1 MTALPPDPDPMDTP
15 SEERAGGVPPGEI
28 SPQSAQTSASKNPDP
43 TAGRNLNPRT
53 AVGVVAV
60 VAFAAIFAAVAVVL
74 VIQLWSAF
82 G

>member
-1 MTALPPDPDPMDTP
+1 MDTP

-28 SPQSAQTSASKNPDP
+28 SPQSAQTSATKNPDP

-53 AVGVVAV
+53 AVGVASIV
-60 VAFAAIFAAVAVVL
+60 VFIVIFAAVAIVL
-74 VIQLWSAF
+74 VMQLSGAF

>member
-43 TAGRNLNPRT
+43 TAGKNLNPRAAIGVAAIALF
-53 AVGVVAV
+53 AVLFAV
-60 VAFAAIFAAVAVVL
+60 VAIVL
-74 VIQLWSAF
+74 IVQM
-82 G
+82 

>member
-28 SPQSAQTSASKNPDP
+28 SPQSAQTSASKNADL

-53 AVGVVAV
+53 VVGVVALALFV
-60 VAFAAIFAAVAVVL
+60 AIFAAVAVGL
-74 VIQLWSAF
+74 IIQL
-82 G
+82 

>member
-43 TAGRNLNPRT
+43 VAGKNLNPRAYIGVAAI
-53 AVGVVAV
+53 AVFAV
-60 VAFAAIFAAVAVVL
+60 IFAAIAIVL
-74 VIQLWSAF
+74 IIQI
-82 G
+82 

>member
-43 TAGRNLNPRT
+43 TAGKNLNPRAAIGVAAIALF
-53 AVGVVAV
+53 AVLFAV
-60 VAFAAIFAAVAVVL
+60 VAIVL
-74 VIQLWSAF
+74 IIQI
-82 G
+82 